1 MPTPFCFLASQTGR
15 QWVAKGM
22 MMTNDKS
29 RKTNTGRGFAAM
41 KPERQREISSEG
53 GRAAHRSG
61 HAHQFTSEEAREAGR
76 KGGQASR
83 SGVRSSQ
90 GNESESD
97 RPKERR
103 DGSVKNDAAG
113 KANTKADKLDGS
125 P

>member
-1 MPTPFCFLASQTGR
+1 MLIPFCFFRSRTGR
-15 QWVAKGM
+15 QWLRKGM

-29 RKTNTGRGFAAM
+29 RKTSAGRGFAAM
-41 KPERQREISSEG
+41 EPKRQREISSEG

-83 SGVRSSQ
+83 SGVRSGQ
-90 GNESESD
+90 GSESESD
-97 RPKERR
+97 QPK
-103 DGSVKNDAAG
+103 DHIVKDDAAG